1 MINLKELVNKL
12 IILKKTIAS
21 MESCTGGGF
30 VNALTNVPGAS
41 EIIKFSAV
49 TYSNEFKEKMGVKKE
64 IIIKYS
70 VYSMEVAKEM
80 SKQISEFAQSDYGI
94 GITGKLNKPDKANM
108 YGDDNMVY
116 ISIYDKEKDSYHGMS
131 VEVTKNSR
139 EENKAMIIELIVS
152 QLMRIINE

>member
-1 MINLKELVNKL
+1 VINLKELVNKL

>member
-1 MINLKELVNKL
+1 LKELVNKL

>member
-1 MINLKELVNKL
+1 MKELVNKL